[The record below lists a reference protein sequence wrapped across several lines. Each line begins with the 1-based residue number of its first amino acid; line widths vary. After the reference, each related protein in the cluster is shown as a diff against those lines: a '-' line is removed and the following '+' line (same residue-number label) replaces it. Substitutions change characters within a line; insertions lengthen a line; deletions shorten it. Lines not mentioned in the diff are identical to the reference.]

1 VATNDKEKNHIKDIL
16 EEIET
21 LPEEFEESAKALQML
36 ERFIAPPASQGM
48 IEKTLQRIQ
57 REASEEASSQE
68 RPNIFKRILSVAVS
82 QVESSSYSFWFI
94 TVLLFLGGNLLMPQI
109 HIGKSDISS
118 IALFAPLI
126 AVFSIFYSLRSIYYD
141 VFEFELACPVTPLQL
156 TLGRLLVVLSYNI
169 LLNTATSLLLVW
181 RQDIALTFWEL
192 VITWLAPLTFFIGLT
207 FILCIYFGNI
217 LGTILA
223 LGIWGI
229 HVFFLEQLGHVYLF
243 TQPGTEGW
251 FLQKLMLLL
260 AGIGFILVSA
270 FRSERFFPSFD
281 R

>member
-1 VATNDKEKNHIKDIL
+1 MATNDKEKNHIKDIL

-21 LPEEFEESAKALQML
+21 LPEEFEESAKALQIL

-57 REASEEASSQE
+57 REALEETSSQE

-82 QVESSSYSFWFI
+82 QVESSSYGFWFL

-229 HVFFLEQLGHVYLF
+229 HVIFLEQLGHVYLF
-243 TQPGTEGW
+243 TQPGTEDW
-251 FLQKLMLLL
+251 FFQKLMLLL

-270 FRSERFFPSFD
+270 FRSERFFPYFD